1 MPNKRKA
8 GPEKIPSQE
17 NCPLEEAD
25 DKFNEVHFF
34 IEQMMLRYHE
44 PEPFRYNLN
53 AFLQAL
59 RNVTVLQQQMSKVP
73 NFHSWYEPQ
82 QEKMRSDQLLRRF
95 VESRNIVV
103 KSRNLLFK
111 SKASVGLFRYRKLKL
126 AFDVDVSTAFPSH
139 YVLSD
144 LVPKLGLID
153 DDHSA
158 IGEEYGVKR
167 QWIAPELGDENV
179 LVAL

>member
-1 MPNKRKA
+1 M
-8 GPEKIPSQE
+8 
-17 NCPLEEAD
+17 
-25 DKFNEVHFF
+25 
-34 IEQMMLRYHE
+34 
-44 PEPFRYNLN
+44 
-53 AFLQAL
+53 
-59 RNVTVLQQQMSKVP
+59 
-73 NFHSWYEPQ
+73 
-82 QEKMRSDQLLRRF
+82 
-95 VESRNIVV
+95 
-103 KSRNLLFK
+103 
-111 SKASVGLFRYRKLKL
+111 
-126 AFDVDVSTAFPSH
+126 DVSTAFPSH